1 MKLAVRSSEAALTG
15 LAAAVAGV
23 ILGLIFWSFD
33 STDPM
38 WAIISFVL
46 VYDPDVRAA
55 RSAAL
60 SRLALTILGSALAM
74 AFVLAFGLHKWLLPL
89 SVAVAGAVCGMFLR
103 SRGSWR
109 IVLVTVALI
118 VGSSLMQPSLG
129 SYIAVVRSIE
139 VSSGSLLAVA
149 LSWGVARIRSR

>member
-1 MKLAVRSSEAALTG
+1 MKLALRSSEAALTG
-15 LAAAVAGV
+15 LAVAGAGG

-46 VYDPDVRAA
+46 VFDPDVRVA
-55 RSAAL
+55 RTAAL
-60 SRLALTILGSALAM
+60 SRLALTVLGSAIAM

-89 SVAVAGAVCGMFLR
+89 SVAMTAGVCGLFLR

-118 VGSSLMQPSLG
+118 VGSSLLQPSLG

-149 LSWGVARIRSR
+149 FSWMVARFQAR